1 MIYPFKYNLSAS
13 SGFFHFTISGSP
25 AYFQYDTVNFQHDT
39 VNLNKLAVSCR
50 DQPEIYV

>member
-13 SGFFHFTISGSP
+13 SGFFRITISGSP
-25 AYFQYDTVNFQHDT
+25 AYFQCDT

-50 DQPEIYV
+50 EQSEIYV